1 MNPNYDVISKH
12 CHVFR
17 NYGDILDAWWSVDG
31 IINHYAEHHDI
42 FSKYNGINEFTLNID
57 FEIVK
62 LKLLLLKFKSWT
74 VVRSRYG
81 LQGKDFCP
89 KNFQGIHNFFIC
101 ISLFTNKDMLFIG
114 NFGLSYDQCRA
125 QMALWTIWSSPLYM
139 SNDLRNLRPEFKKI
153 LQNKALKQIKQNCC
167 KSGYTRNYG

>member
-31 IINHYAEHHDI
+31 IINHNAEHHDI

-114 NFGLSYDQCRA
+114 NFGLSYDQSRTYDQWLYGLFGRHLSIC
-125 QMALWTIWSSPLYM
+125 QMI
-139 SNDLRNLRPEFKKI
+139 
-153 LQNKALKQIKQNCC
+153 
-167 KSGYTRNYG
+167 